1 MLDYYGDVP
10 GPSVEEAKIQ
20 ILNNINSKINEDN
33 YLKYI
38 TNTEKTT
45 IINNTIENNYN
56 GISSYSGWYTF
67 HMKQLINLCLSKLAE
82 LNTKKKSKFLQ
93 DNIVETIS
101 HNLSELVQTMSK
113 MQQKI
118 DNLEKE
124 LEEEKQKNK
133 MFKKSIENKE
143 NMPDWEL
150 PIQAY

>member
-67 HMKQLINLCLSKLAE
+67 DMKQLINLCLSKLAE
-82 LNTKKKSKFLQ
+82 LNTKKKSVFLQ
-93 DNIVETIS
+93 DKLNNNFT
-101 HNLSELVQTMSK
+101 
-113 MQQKI
+113 
-118 DNLEKE
+118 
-124 LEEEKQKNK
+124 
-133 MFKKSIENKE
+133 
-143 NMPDWEL
+143 
-150 PIQAY
+150 

>member
-1 MLDYYGDVP
+1 MY
-10 GPSVEEAKIQ
+10 
-20 ILNNINSKINEDN
+20 
-33 YLKYI
+33 
-38 TNTEKTT
+38 
-45 IINNTIENNYN
+45 
-56 GISSYSGWYTF
+56 
-67 HMKQLINLCLSKLAE
+67 
-82 LNTKKKSKFLQ
+82 
-93 DNIVETIS
+93 NIVETIS